1 MAASVLVVLS
11 ALVVG
16 ACGSASAVPTRI
28 PGTPTARPGPHL
40 AQSSLRNAGAPPARY
55 GAGLGYDPVS
65 KDLILFGGATV
76 ANQAHPPVSSLLDDT
91 WAWNGQTWRQLHPAT
106 SPPALYGAELVV
118 DPTRGHLLLLGGSGQ
133 TDSTGVVLLQQGAW
147 TWDGQTWAHAGDN
160 PLQMPFVAVGADPV
174 SKQVL
179 LGGNDSGYQL
189 NCGGRVACPVL
200 AQINKPGAFVWNGR
214 SWTNPGG
221 SAPQWSGAGTAF
233 DPITGQLLSAGGSV
247 TTGLQSTYSW
257 DGKRWTLIGQSEGTN
272 GVADPNYPAG
282 PCDAATDTDAGNVVM
297 VCTFSSNGSA
307 TGATWTF
314 DGTTWNRAAQATTAL
329 VAIPELSIADDPVAG
344 AVTMVYPAAGGTEQ
358 MRVWNG
364 TDWVSVP

>member
-1 MAASVLVVLS
+1 MLS
-11 ALVVG
+11 TLVVG

-28 PGTPTARPGPHL
+28 PDTPSARVGPHL
-40 AQSSLRNAGAPPARY
+40 AQSSLRNAGAPPARS
-55 GAGLGYDPVS
+55 GAALAYDPVS

-91 WAWNGQTWRQLHPAT
+91 WAWNGQTWRQLQPAT
-106 SPPALYGAELVV
+106 SPPALYGAELVL
-118 DPTRGHLLLLGGSGQ
+118 DPTSGHLLLLGGSGQ
-133 TDSTGVVLLQQGAW
+133 TDSSGLVLLQEGAW
-147 TWDGQTWAHAGDN
+147 TWDGQTWTRAGDN
-160 PLQMPFVAVGADPV
+160 PLQMPFLAVGADPV
-174 SKQVL
+174 HKQLL
-179 LGGNDSGYQL
+179 LGGNDTGYSLQ
-189 NCGGRVACPVL
+189 CGGRVACPVL

-214 SWTNPGG
+214 SWSNPGG

-282 PCDAATDTDAGNVVM
+282 PCDAASDTDAGHVVM
-297 VCTFSSNGSA
+297 VCTFSTNGSA

-314 DGTTWNRAAQATTAL
+314 DGTTWNRATQATTAL
-329 VAIPELSIADDPVAG
+329 VAIPQLSVADDPVAG
-344 AVTMVYPAAGGTEQ
+344 AVIMVYPPASGPEQ
-358 MRVWNG
+358 MRLWNG
-364 TDWVSVP
+364 SDWVSVP

>member
-1 MAASVLVVLS
+1 MAVLS

-28 PGTPTARPGPHL
+28 PGTPTARGAPHL

-55 GAGLGYDPVS
+55 GAALGYDPVS

-91 WAWNGQTWRQLHPAT
+91 WAWNGQTWQQLHPGT
-106 SPPALYGAELVV
+106 SPPALYGAEPVV
-118 DPTRGHLLLLGGSGQ
+118 DPTRGQLLLLGGSGQ
-133 TDSTGVVLLQQGAW
+133 TDSSGLLLLQQGAW

-160 PLQMPFVAVGADPV
+160 PLQMPFPAVGADPV
-174 SKQVL
+174 SRQVL

-272 GVADPNYPAG
+272 GVADPNYPSG
-282 PCDAATDTDAGNVVM
+282 PCAAATDADAGNVVM
-297 VCTFSSNGSA
+297 VCTFSTNGSA

-314 DGTTWNRAAQATTAL
+314 DGTTWNRATQATTAL
-329 VAIPELSIADDPVAG
+329 VAIPQLSIADDPAAG
-344 AVTMVYPAAGGTEQ
+344 AVIMVYPPAGGTEQ
-358 MRVWNG
+358 MRLWNG
-364 TDWVSVP
+364 SDWVSVP